1 MSKSRASK
9 TKAAGAAV
17 WMDRYKRQYGYQFA
31 DAGKI
36 LNVPKPNRMIRRA
49 QGK

>member
-17 WMDRYKRQYGYQFA
+17 GMDKYRKLYGNHFA
-31 DAGKI
+31 GIGK
-36 LNVPKPNRMIRRA
+36 LVKPNRMMRRA